1 MQSLITGMNNLSI
14 QRPEENYRRLVATI
28 EFLKS
33 KKRITEDWME
43 DHKQIIFEYREAFPN
58 VAQANEEVKDREFR
72 NIANQAE
79 LLLSDLVREIKL
91 TRFFTVQDY
100 YDLCMCFY
108 TMCQHLYTEDE
119 LCDMLNGME
128 L

>member
-14 QRPEENYRRLVATI
+14 QRPEENYRELVATI
-28 EFLKS
+28 EFLNS

-43 DHKQIIFEYREAFPN
+43 EHKQIIFKYREAFPN

-79 LLLSDLVREIKL
+79 LLLADLMREIKL
-91 TRFFTVQDY
+91 TRYFTVEDY
-100 YDLCMCFY
+100 YHLCMCFY
-108 TMCQHLYTEDE
+108 KLCHILYTEDE
-119 LCDMLNGME
+119 LEQMMNSMSL
-128 L
+128 